1 MRAYPSA
8 AYDAFSSLQH
18 PTQSIPGKPTIASSM
33 GKAKSPATPKTLVIP
48 RSLSLDRT
56 CSITVGDIA
65 FCVGADSCNI
75 PLVDTSSFVRA
86 DTRDIIWSLLKILA
100 FHVADVLF
108 LSQSRVHHADFLFP
122 ATGSL

>member
-33 GKAKSPATPKTLVIP
+33 GKAKSPATPRTLDIP

-56 CSITVGDIA
+56 CSITVGDAA
-65 FCVGADSCNI
+65 FCGGADSCGV
-75 PLVDTSSFVRA
+75 PLIDSPSLVRA
-86 DTRDIIWSLLKILA
+86 DTFDIIDLLFMSKSTAALRPI
-100 FHVADVLF
+100 
-108 LSQSRVHHADFLFP
+108 
-122 ATGSL
+122 

>member
-56 CSITVGDIA
+56 CSITVGDAA
-65 FCVGADSCNI
+65 FCVGAESCGV
-75 PLVDTSSFVRA
+75 PLVDTPSFVGA
-86 DTRDIIWSLLKILA
+86 DTFDIINLLFVSKST
-100 FHVADVLF
+100 VAL
-108 LSQSRVHHADFLFP
+108 RP
-122 ATGSL
+122 I